1 MTKEQI
7 VEKIRVVDVAQ
18 NSWDEENLLL
28 LTTLSN
34 EQIEIVLNPLLEE
47 ERNCE
52 DGSVIYANDDMASI
66 LSDKYPN
73 DIVVLYAEPDY
84 LTIK

>member
-28 LTTLSN
+28 LTTLSD

-52 DGSVIYANDDMASI
+52 DGSVIYANDDMACI

-73 DIVVLYAEPDY
+73 DIVVLYAVPDY
-84 LTIK
+84 LTL

>member
-28 LTTLSN
+28 LTTLN
-34 EQIEIVLNPLLEE
+34 DEQIEIVLNPLLEE

-52 DGSVIYANDDMASI
+52 DGSVIYANDDITQI

-84 LTIK
+84 LTI

>member
-1 MTKEQI
+1 LI
-7 VEKIRVVDVAQ
+7 
-18 NSWDEENLLL
+18 
-28 LTTLSN
+28 
-34 EQIEIVLNPLLEE
+34 EE
-47 ERNCE
+47 ERQSE
-52 DGSVIYANDDMASI
+52 SGEVIYANDDMAQI

>member
-28 LTTLSN
+28 LTTLSD

-47 ERNCE
+47 ERNCK
-52 DGSVIYANDDMASI
+52 DGSVIYANDDMAQI

-84 LTIK
+84 LTI

>member
-28 LTTLSN
+28 LTTLTN

-52 DGSVIYANDDMASI
+52 DGSVIYANDDMARI

-73 DIVVLYAEPDY
+73 DIVVLYGEPDY
-84 LTIK
+84 LTI